1 MPSAP
6 VTKPC
11 APDADVPNGR
21 ARRPANVEAALSA
34 PAQRKLRAFEALI
47 RKWNRYCRLV
57 SNGDLRR
64 LRERHIRDSLAL
76 LPWCR
81 GRLLDLGTGAGLPG
95 VPLAIARPETPV
107 LLVER
112 SVRKSR
118 FLRQVIIDLAL
129 RNVQLAVADA
139 ATYQAEEPFDTV
151 VARALA
157 PPPAAWQLM
166 RRFLAVDGVG
176 LLQSREPLD
185 GTPLAGG
192 ETVDSAEVGRDSW
205 VAVVRRLPSATCDP
219 PSSSGRRCRDDGWLV

>member
-11 APDADVPNGR
+11 APETEVAIGR

-34 PAQRKLRAFEALI
+34 PAKRKLREFEALI
-47 RKWNRYCRLV
+47 RKWNRYCGLV
-57 SNGDLRR
+57 SKGDLRR
-64 LRERHIRDSLAL
+64 LRERHIWDSLAL
-76 LPWCR
+76 LPWCQ

-112 SVRKSR
+112 SERKSR
-118 FLRQVIIDLAL
+118 FLRQVLIELEL
-129 RNVQLAVADA
+129 RNVELAVADA

-166 RRFLAVDGVG
+166 RRFLAADGVG

-185 GTPLAGG
+185 GVRLAGG
-192 ETVDSAEVGRDSW
+192 EIVESMDVGRDSW
-205 VAVVRRLPSATCDP
+205 VAVVRRCTDT
-219 PSSSGRRCRDDGWLV
+219 